1 MERQNRS
8 DKGFLAIDCLS
19 GQVLHYG
26 VDLEISK
33 AGILSGDNKSLL
45 PYAGPGLID
54 LQINGI
60 NGIDFNSVSL
70 NCEGLVSAADY
81 LLSKGVTTF
90 FPTVITNTEENTRYI
105 LSVINNACHE
115 SPLLDQCIGGIHLE
129 GPFISPADGYRG
141 AHDKDLVRAPEW
153 DLFLNYQNASGG
165 RIKIITLSPEWEN
178 STGFI
183 KKCREE
189 GLLVTIAHSR
199 ATPVQVNESVDA
211 GVVLASHI
219 GNGLPLEI
227 PRHPNVLWEILARE
241 EIYTSLI
248 ADGFHL
254 PDSFIS
260 VVTKVKKDRAILVSD
275 ATCFS
280 GLPPGVYKSPIG
292 SEVLLEANGRLS
304 MNNGRGLLA
313 GATRTLLENVQ
324 YMVSNNLADLRGAW
338 YMASAGPRRL
348 IKENIH
354 LSEQGDM
361 DLVLFNYER
370 GEILVS
376 EVFKNGKSAWRLH
389 DWPQEDNLL
398 D

>member
-1 MERQNRS
+1 MERENRS

-19 GQVLHYG
+19 GQVFHYG
-26 VDLEISK
+26 DNLEINK
-33 AGILSGDNKSLL
+33 AGQLSGDNKSVL

-70 NCEGLVSAADY
+70 NCEGMVSAANY

-105 LSVINNACHE
+105 LSVINEACHKNA
-115 SPLLDQCIGGIHLE
+115 LLDRCIGGIHLE

-141 AHDKDLVRAPEW
+141 AHNKDLVRAPDW
-153 DLFLNYQNASGG
+153 NLFLNYQKVSGG

-189 GLLVTIAHSR
+189 GLLATIAHSR
-199 ATPVQVNESVDA
+199 ATPVQINASVDA
-211 GVVLASHI
+211 GVALASHI

-227 PRHPNVLWEILARE
+227 PRHPNVLWEILASE
-241 EIYTSLI
+241 KIYISLI

-254 PDSFIS
+254 PDSFIR
-260 VVTKVKKDRAILVSD
+260 VVLKVKMDKAILVSD

-280 GLPPGVYKSPIG
+280 GLAPGVYKSPIG

-324 YMVSNNLADLRGAW
+324 YMVCNNLADLRGAW

-354 LSEQGDM
+354 LNDPGDK
-361 DLVLFNYER
+361 DLVLFNYEE
-370 GEILVS
+370 GEIVVS
-376 EVFKNGKSAWRLH
+376 EVFKNGKSAWRRQ
-389 DWPQEDNLL
+389 DRPKEDSLM